1 MRGCLSPKPHTNYH
15 PTSEFSIVDHAE
27 QTSIEIFKK
36 RGIETFFLSFQTKL
50 KLVEGDRRL
59 GGPQINPRRFSRCTL
74 PSY

>member
-15 PTSEFSIVDHAE
+15 PASEFSIVDHAE

-36 RGIETFFLSFQTKL
+36 RGIETFFLKRL

-59 GGPQINPRRFSRCTL
+59 GGHK
-74 PSY
+74 